1 MRVGIAWL
9 VILAFAVA
17 APMAQT
23 GPPETLDIYMIDVEG
38 GAANLYVAPSGET
51 LLIDTGNASNGRD
64 ADRIMAAVH
73 AAGVRRIDHLII
85 THFHG
90 DHIGGLVDLAAR
102 IPIRH
107 FIDHGE
113 NSQPNPGMDA
123 LLQGPYRDLYMKAR
137 RTVAKPGDRIPVAGL
152 DVRVVKSDGETIATP
167 LAGAGQANPAC
178 ATFEPQDDNI
188 SDDNRSVSSV
198 ITFGRFRVAQMGDLV
213 VNEEF
218 ELMCP
223 NNRIGKVDVFM
234 ASGHGA
240 PRMNSAALVHAI
252 QPRVVLMN
260 NGTRKG
266 GQPETMK
273 ILFSSPGLENIWQ
286 LHLSLFSGQ
295 EYAVPGLFTA
305 NTYDSQPLTVAIAPV
320 PEGARGPGAPP
331 NPVPAPPHNGKAF
344 YLKVSAQQDGTFTV
358 TNTRNGFSK
367 TYRARD
373 R

>member
-1 MRVGIAWL
+1 MRTVMVWL
-9 VILAFAVA
+9 TALVLAA
-17 APMAQT
+17 ATPIAQT
-23 GPPETLDIYMIDVEG
+23 GASKTLDIYMIDVEG
-38 GAANLYVAPSGET
+38 GTANLYVAPSGET

-64 ADRIMAAVH
+64 ADRIMAAAQ
-73 AAGVRRIDHLII
+73 AAGVTQIDHLII

-107 FIDHGE
+107 FIDHGQ
-113 NSQPNPGMDA
+113 NSQPNPGTDA
-123 LLQGPYRDLYMKAR
+123 LLQGPYRDLYTKAR

-152 DVRVVKSDGETIATP
+152 DVRVVKSDGDTIGAP
-167 LAGAGQANPAC
+167 LPGAGQPNPAC
-178 ATFEPQDDNI
+178 AAFEPQDNI
-188 SDDNRSVSSV
+188 SEDNRSVSSV
-198 ITFGRFRVAQMGDLV
+198 IAFGRFRVVQMGDLV

-223 NNRIGKVDVFM
+223 NNRIGTVDLFM
-234 ASGHGA
+234 VSGHGA

-266 GQPETMK
+266 GQPDTMN
-273 ILFSSPGLENIWQ
+273 ILYSSPGLEDIWQ
-286 LHLSLFSGQ
+286 IHFSLFSGQ
-295 EYAVPGLFTA
+295 EYAVPGLFIA
-305 NTYDSQPLTVAIAPV
+305 NTYDSQPLAMAIAPV
-320 PEGARGPGAPP
+320 PEGARGAGAPP
-331 NPVPAPPHNGKAF
+331 NPVAAPQHNGKAF

-367 TYRARD
+367 MYRAASR
-373 R
+373 